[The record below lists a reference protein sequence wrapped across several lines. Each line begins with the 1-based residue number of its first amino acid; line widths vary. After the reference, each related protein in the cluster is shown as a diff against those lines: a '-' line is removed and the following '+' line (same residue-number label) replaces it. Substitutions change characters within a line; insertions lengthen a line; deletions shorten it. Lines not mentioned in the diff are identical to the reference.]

1 MKLNTILMASLKW
14 NWQGSD
20 YSETSSESDGFK
32 MMSEELEIP
41 NEKNEEHSS
50 SSKNKSKSDVS
61 KQKIGSFDESK
72 LIQLFS
78 NMKEKVRSLL
88 GNRIRRPAKI
98 DTIPFY

>member
-1 MKLNTILMASLKW
+1 
-14 NWQGSD
+14 
-20 YSETSSESDGFK
+20 

-61 KQKIGSFDESK
+61 KHKIGSFDESK

-78 NMKEKVRSLL
+78 NMKEKV
-88 GNRIRRPAKI
+88 
-98 DTIPFY
+98 